1 MVQWLGLGTSTAVAQ
16 VQSLVGELRSRKLRG
31 VVKIII
37 IIITIIIILP
47 LGIDWEGAGENFLE

>member
-1 MVQWLGLGTSTAVAQ
+1 MVQWLGLGTFTTVAQ

-37 IIITIIIILP
+37 IIIIIILP
-47 LGIDWEGAGENFLE
+47 LGIDWEGAGENFLQ